1 MENFEQKI
9 EKWLENVE
17 SDEEK
22 QIFIQLFTNFNYF
35 TRKKFSVGLKDG
47 YSQFKAIVGEEYKDS
62 LFLPLGSQGGIFNGA
77 YEIMPLFRRI
87 NRIDKTR
94 TVMQAQDF
102 LTKRD
107 ISSVKNIVLVDD
119 FIGSGTTLKK
129 YIELLKKI
137 I

>member
-1 MENFEQKI
+1 MCNVEVLKTFFSKNGINEDGDIEDERLENFEQKI

-62 LFLPLGSQGGIFNGA
+62 LF
-77 YEIMPLFRRI
+77 YR
-87 NRIDKTR
+87 
-94 TVMQAQDF
+94 
-102 LTKRD
+102 
-107 ISSVKNIVLVDD
+107 
-119 FIGSGTTLKK
+119 
-129 YIELLKKI
+129 
-137 I
+137 